1 METRLSHARRQITLE
16 QNSRK
21 LVERQRDA
29 LEAQLDQI
37 RILVTADDEVDIVDD
52 DIAEDAEGRIRKT
65 RRSIIKTLIQGN
77 SK

>member
-1 METRLSHARRQITLE
+1 METRLAHARRQITLE

-29 LEAQLDQI
+29 LESQLDQI
-37 RILVTADDEVDIVDD
+37 RILVTADDEGDIVDD
-52 DIAEDAEGRIRKT
+52 DIAEDAAGRIRKR
-65 RRSIIKTLIQGN
+65 RRSILKTLTQGN

>member
-65 RRSIIKTLIQGN
+65 RRSIVKTLIQGN